1 MKRKSNEAS
10 LGEIIR
16 EMIEQNRW
24 QKGLNEVNVKQAW
37 GEIMGNGVLAYTNGI
52 LFKNGV
58 LYVQLTSS
66 VLREELSYGRTK
78 IVQMLNEH
86 LGSDIVKDVQLR

>member
-10 LGEIIR
+10 IGDLLR
-16 EMIEQNRW
+16 DVIEQNRW

-37 GEIMGNGVLAYTNGI
+37 AEIMGNGVNSYTSGV
-52 LFKNGV
+52 LFKNGI

-66 VLREELSYGRTK
+66 VLREELSYGRPR
-78 IVQMLNEH
+78 IVKMLNEH
-86 LGSDIVKDVQLR
+86 LGSELIKDVQLR

>member
-1 MKRKSNEAS
+1 MKRKNNEAS
-10 LGEIIR
+10 LGDILKD
-16 EMIEQNRW
+16 MIVQNRW

-37 GEIMGNGVLAYTNGI
+37 AEIMGNGVVAYTNAI
-52 LFKNGV
+52 VFKNGI

-86 LGSDIVKDVQLR
+86 LGSEVVKDVQLR